1 MLIKC
6 EDEMKKFK
14 KNNQATEEAEE
25 VKVEQAEEKEET
37 AEVSVTTEA
46 AVTGVETEDV
56 PDENA
61 PEKVKQFSVSI
72 SKIKAELAKDVVGME
87 DVIDSV
93 ICAIIAG
100 GNVLLEGV
108 PGVGKTR
115 LVRSLGKTLSLPFSR
130 IQFTPDLMPSDVT
143 GTNIIEQDEKG
154 KMSMVFRRGP
164 IFANLV
170 LADEINRATPKTQ
183 SAMLEVMQE
192 HKVTAAKTTYT
203 LEEPFFV
210 LATQNPIEQDGTYP
224 LPEAQIDRFMFKL
237 LVGFPKKGE
246 IADIVNMT
254 QITMDE
260 TAEAVI
266 DGKTIMEMRELS
278 KTVPVLNEVLD
289 FTVKLVSN
297 THPEIEDSPATAK
310 KYVRYGASPRAAQA
324 LITCA
329 KVRAL
334 MHGRFNVSYNDI
346 KALAYP
352 VLRHRVK
359 LNYNAVNDKLSV
371 DDVIKQLISE
381 TK

>member
-1 MLIKC
+1 M
-6 EDEMKKFK
+6 
-14 KNNQATEEAEE
+14 
-25 VKVEQAEEKEET
+25 
-37 AEVSVTTEA
+37 
-46 AVTGVETEDV
+46 
-56 PDENA
+56 
-61 PEKVKQFSVSI
+61 
-72 SKIKAELAKDVVGME
+72 
-87 DVIDSV
+87 
-93 ICAIIAG
+93 
-100 GNVLLEGV
+100 
-108 PGVGKTR
+108 
-115 LVRSLGKTLSLPFSR
+115 
-130 IQFTPDLMPSDVT
+130 
-143 GTNIIEQDEKG
+143 
-154 KMSMVFRRGP
+154 
-164 IFANLV
+164 
-170 LADEINRATPKTQ
+170 
-183 SAMLEVMQE
+183 
-192 HKVTAAKTTYT
+192 
-203 LEEPFFV
+203 
-210 LATQNPIEQDGTYP
+210 
-224 LPEAQIDRFMFKL
+224 
-237 LVGFPKKGE
+237 
-246 IADIVNMT
+246 VNMT

-260 TAEAVI
+260 TAEGVI